1 MTYRLSILD
10 KSPIAD
16 STSPA
21 DAFATTLAYAE
32 LAEKLG
38 YHRFWVAE
46 HHGSKEL
53 ASAAPEILVSHLA
66 ARTKHIRLGTGGVLL
81 QHYSPFKV
89 AEIFSVL
96 AILAPGR
103 IDLGIGRAPGGL
115 PLGTKALQAE
125 FANPRAQFN
134 DKLRDVE
141 LFLNGAAP
149 KGHPLAHAQISPR
162 AQQLPERFLLG
173 SSETSAALAASLGW
187 GFVYAGHQD
196 GDSRSIDRSI
206 AAYGT
211 GNSRPVLAIA
221 AFAAPTREQARAVAE
236 RRSFKVSFPDGHS
249 VNLGSTEA
257 AEEYARQLGIEPVS
271 VEERRPQL
279 LAGTPDDIHAELQ
292 ALSQRHGVEEFIL
305 DSPVADRKAR
315 LQSIELIA
323 NARQRA
329 VA

>member
-16 STSPA
+16 GASAAETL
-21 DAFATTLAYAE
+21 ATTLSYAE
-32 LAEKLG
+32 LTEKLG

-53 ASAAPEILVSHLA
+53 ASVAPEILVSHLA

-96 AILAPGR
+96 ALLAPNR

-115 PLGTKALQAE
+115 PFGTKALQSE
-125 FANPRAQFN
+125 FATPRAQFN
-134 DKLRDVE
+134 DKLRDLD
-141 LFLNGAAP
+141 LFLKQAAP
-149 KGHPLAHAQISPR
+149 QGHVLAQAEVSPR
-162 AQQLPERFLLG
+162 AQILPERFLLG

-196 GDSRSIDRSI
+196 GDSKSIDRSLT
-206 AAYGT
+206 AYGS
-211 GNSRPVLAIA
+211 GGSRPILAIA
-221 AFAAPTREQARAVAE
+221 AFAAPTREQALAVAE
-236 RRSFKVSFPDGHS
+236 RRSFKVSFADGHS
-249 VNLGSTEA
+249 VNLGSTDA
-257 AEEYARQLGIEPVS
+257 VQEYARQLGAEPVK

-279 LAGTPDDIHAELQ
+279 LAGTPDDIHAELL

-323 NARQRA
+323 NSRQRA

>member
-16 STSPA
+16 GASAAETL
-21 DAFATTLAYAE
+21 ATTLSYAE

-53 ASAAPEILVSHLA
+53 ASVAPEILVSHLA

-96 AILAPGR
+96 ALLAPDR

-115 PLGTKALQAE
+115 PFGTKALQSE
-125 FANPRAQFN
+125 FSTPRAQFN
-134 DKLRDVE
+134 DKLRDLD
-141 LFLNGAAP
+141 LFLKQAAP
-149 KGHPLAHAQISPR
+149 QEHVLAQAEVSPR
-162 AQQLPERFLLG
+162 AQILPERFLLG
-173 SSETSAALAASLGW
+173 SSETSATLAASLGW

-196 GDSRSIDRSI
+196 GDSKSIDRSLT
-206 AAYGT
+206 AYGS
-211 GNSRPVLAIA
+211 GGSRPILAIA
-221 AFAAPTREQARAVAE
+221 AFAAPTREQALAVAE
-236 RRSFKVSFPDGHS
+236 RRSFKVSFADGHS
-249 VNLGSTEA
+249 VNLGSTDA
-257 AEEYARQLGIEPVS
+257 AQEYARQLGAEPVK

-279 LAGTPDDIHAELQ
+279 LAGTPDDIHAELL

-329 VA
+329 VD